1 MKTVKALPFILI
13 MLSSIPGE
21 SVAQDLRP
29 VSGTV
34 TSFKNISLNN
44 ARIASEKTG
53 EVVLTDSMGNFSIK
67 CLNKDILKVTA
78 SGFTDKKIKVGKES
92 FYRIDIVYND
102 NVRNFNDAVSNGHVS
117 AEVLRNAIMEK
128 ESKNIKDYS
137 NYKSIYELIANELYE
152 VRVDGSVILNRKVK
166 SFDSTPEVLLVVDD
180 KIVKDISYIIPMYV
194 RSVEFIEDV
203 GATMYG
209 SMGANGVLKI
219 TLK

>member
-1 MKTVKALPFILI
+1 MKRGKALLFILI
-13 MLSSIPGE
+13 ILSSIAGE
-21 SVAQDLRP
+21 SKAQDLRL

-34 TSFKNISLNN
+34 TSFKNVSLNR

-67 CLNKDILKVTA
+67 CLDKDVLKVMA
-78 SGFTDKKIKVGKES
+78 SGFADKKVKVGKES
-92 FYRIDIVYND
+92 FYRIDLLHND
-102 NVRNFNDAVSNGHVS
+102 NVKNFNDAVSNGHVS

-137 NYKSIYELIANELYE
+137 NYKSIYELIANEIYE
-152 VRVDGSVILNRKVK
+152 VRIDGNLILNKKVK